1 MSNIV
6 HTGLSGE
13 ARKAL
18 LAFVGTQIL
27 PHEGDLRHWLLRLG
41 VKAHELDDIIQDVYC
56 RLLRL
61 ERFDHIEDPRAYLFR
76 SARNVLLEQVR
87 RSKVVSIMTVQNLDE
102 LGVADLGPSPESAV
116 SSRAELN
123 RVLGLIDGLPE
134 RCRQVFELRKVHGL
148 SQAETAKALH
158 ISENIV
164 EKETARGLGLI
175 LRHMADAGSGVVM
188 ALKSDAG
195 RPKASQKRT
204 KRVYV
209 AD

>member
-61 ERFDHIEDPRAYLFR
+61 ERFDHIEDPRAYFFR

-102 LGVADLGPSPESAV
+102 LGVADLGPSPESAA
-116 SSRAELN
+116 SSRAELT
-123 RVLGLIDGLPE
+123 RVLGLIEGLPA

-148 SQAETAKALH
+148 SQAETAKVLR

-164 EKETARGLGLI
+164 EKETAKGLSLI
-175 LRHMADAGSGVVM
+175 LGHMAEAGSVVVS
-188 ALKSDAG
+188 AFKSSSG
-195 RPKASQKRT
+195 RPKSP

>member
-6 HTGLSGE
+6 QTGPSGE

-18 LAFVGTQIL
+18 LAFVGAQIL
-27 PHEGDLRHWLLRLG
+27 PHEADLRHWLLRLG
-41 VKAHELDDIIQDVYC
+41 VKAHELDDIVQDVYC

-76 SARNVLLEQVR
+76 CARNVLLEQVR

-102 LGVADLGPSPESAV
+102 LGVADLGPNPENAA
-116 SSRAELN
+116 SSRAELV
-123 RVLGLIDGLPE
+123 RVLGLIEGLPE

-148 SQAETAKALH
+148 SQAETAKALRL
-158 ISENIV
+158 SENIV
-164 EKETARGLGLI
+164 EKETAKGLGLI
-175 LRHMADAGSGVVM
+175 LRHMADAGSGVVT
-188 ALKSDAG
+188 ALKANAG
-195 RPKASQKRT
+195 HKRI
-204 KRVYV
+204 YV

>member
-1 MSNIV
+1 MTV
-6 HTGLSGE
+6 KSGE

-27 PHEGDLRHWLLRLG
+27 PHEAALRHWLLRLG

-61 ERFDHIEDPRAYLFR
+61 ESVDHIEDPRAYLFR

-87 RSKVVSIMTVQNLDE
+87 KSKIVSIMTVQNLDE
-102 LGVADLGPSPESAV
+102 LGVADLGPSPESAA
-116 SSRAELN
+116 SSRAELT
-123 RVLGLIDGLPE
+123 RVLALIGELPE

-148 SQAETAKALH
+148 SQAETAKALR

-164 EKETARGLGLI
+164 EKETAKGLMLI
-175 LRHMADAGSGVVM
+175 LRHMAEAVVPDVPVRQPKPPEFGVLY
-188 ALKSDAG
+188 A
-195 RPKASQKRT
+195 
-204 KRVYV
+204 

>member
-6 HTGLSGE
+6 QTGPSGPNLPNG
-13 ARKAL
+13 ATRKAL
-18 LAFVGTQIL
+18 LAFVGAQIL
-27 PHEGDLRHWLLRLG
+27 PHEADLRHWLLRLG
-41 VKAHELDDIIQDVYC
+41 VKAHELDDIVQDVYC

-76 SARNVLLEQVR
+76 CARNVLLEQVR

-102 LGVADLGPSPESAV
+102 LGVADLGPNPESAV
-116 SSRAELN
+116 SSRAELV
-123 RVLGLIDGLPE
+123 RVLGLIEGLPE

-148 SQAETAKALH
+148 SQAETAKALR

-164 EKETARGLGLI
+164 EKETAKGLNLI
-175 LRHMADAGSGVVM
+175 LRHMAEAGSGVVT
-188 ALKSDAG
+188 ALKAN
-195 RPKASQKRT
+195 AVHKRI
-204 KRVYV
+204 YV

>member
-148 SQAETAKALH
+148 SQAETAARLGV
-158 ISENIV
+158 SENIV

>member
-1 MSNIV
+1 MTV
-6 HTGLSGE
+6 KTGD

-27 PHEGDLRHWLLRLG
+27 PHESDLRHWLLRLG
-41 VKAHELDDIIQDVYC
+41 VKAHELDDIVQDVYC

-61 ERFDHIEDPRAYLFR
+61 ERVDHIEDPRAYLFR

-87 RSKVVSIMTVQNLDE
+87 KSKIVSIMTVQNLDE
-102 LGVADLGPSPESAV
+102 LGVADLGPSPESAA
-116 SSRAELN
+116 SSRAELT
-123 RVLGLIDGLPE
+123 RVLALIGDLPE

-148 SQAETAKALH
+148 SQAETAKALR

-164 EKETARGLGLI
+164 EKETAKGLVLI
-175 LRHMADAGSGVVM
+175 LRHMAEAVVP
-188 ALKSDAG
+188 DVPVR
-195 RPKASQKRT
+195 RPKPPEFGVLYA
-204 KRVYV
+204 

>member
-1 MSNIV
+1 MTV
-6 HTGLSGE
+6 KSGE

-27 PHEGDLRHWLLRLG
+27 PHEAALRHWLLRLG

-61 ERFDHIEDPRAYLFR
+61 ESVDHIEDARAYLFR
-76 SARNVLLEQVR
+76 AARNVLLEQVR
-87 RSKVVSIMTVQNLDE
+87 KSKIVSIMTVQNLDE
-102 LGVADLGPSPESAV
+102 LGVADLGPSPESAA
-116 SSRAELN
+116 SSRAELT
-123 RVLGLIDGLPE
+123 RVLALIGELPE

-148 SQAETAKALH
+148 SQAETAKALR

-164 EKETARGLGLI
+164 EKETAKGLMLI
-175 LRHMADAGSGVVM
+175 LRHMAEAVVPDVPVRQPKPPEFGVLY
-188 ALKSDAG
+188 A
-195 RPKASQKRT
+195 
-204 KRVYV
+204 

>member
-6 HTGLSGE
+6 HTGPSGPNLPDGK

-18 LAFVGTQIL
+18 LAFVGAQIL
-27 PHEGDLRHWLLRLG
+27 PHEADLRHWLLRLG

-76 SARNVLLEQVR
+76 CARNVLLEQVR

-102 LGVADLGPSPESAV
+102 LGVADLGPNPESAA
-116 SSRAELN
+116 SSRAELV
-123 RVLGLIDGLPE
+123 RVLGLIEGLPE

-148 SQAETAKALH
+148 SQAETAKALRL
-158 ISENIV
+158 SENIV
-164 EKETARGLGLI
+164 EKETAKGLGLI
-175 LRHMADAGSGVVM
+175 LRHMADAGSGVVT
-188 ALKSDAG
+188 ALKANAG
-195 RPKASQKRT
+195 HKRI
-204 KRVYV
+204 YV

>member
-1 MSNIV
+1 MTV
-6 HTGLSGE
+6 KSGE

-27 PHEGDLRHWLLRLG
+27 PHEAALRHWLLRLG

-61 ERFDHIEDPRAYLFR
+61 ESVDHIEDPRAYLFR
-76 SARNVLLEQVR
+76 AARNVLLEQVR
-87 RSKVVSIMTVQNLDE
+87 KSKIVSIMTVQNLDE
-102 LGVADLGPSPESAV
+102 LGVADLGPSPESAA
-116 SSRAELN
+116 SSRAELT
-123 RVLGLIDGLPE
+123 RVLALIGELPE

-148 SQAETAKALH
+148 SQAETAKALR

-164 EKETARGLGLI
+164 EKETAKGLTLI
-175 LRHMADAGSGVVM
+175 LRHMAEAVVP
-188 ALKSDAG
+188 DVPVR
-195 RPKASQKRT
+195 RPKPPEFGVLYA
-204 KRVYV
+204 

>member
-1 MSNIV
+1 MESIVSNRP
-6 HTGLSGE
+6 SAE
-13 ARKAL
+13 SRQAL
-18 LAFVGTQIL
+18 LAFVGTHIL
-27 PHEGDLRHWLLRLG
+27 PHEADLRHWLLRLG

-56 RLLRL
+56 RLLRM

-102 LGVADLGPSPESAV
+102 LGVADQGPNPESAA
-116 SSRAELN
+116 SSRAELTQ
-123 RVLGLIDGLPE
+123 VLGLISGLPE

-148 SQAETAKALH
+148 SQAETAKALR

-164 EKETARGLGLI
+164 EKETARGLSLI
-175 LRHMADAGSGVVM
+175 LHHMAEAGSGVVTT
-188 ALKSDAG
+188 L
-195 RPKASQKRT
+195 RPRKVP